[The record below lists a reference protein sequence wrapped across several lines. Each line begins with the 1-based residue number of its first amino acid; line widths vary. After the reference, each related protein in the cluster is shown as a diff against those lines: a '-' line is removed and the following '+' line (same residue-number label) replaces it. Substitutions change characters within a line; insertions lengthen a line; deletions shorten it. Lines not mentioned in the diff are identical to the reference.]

1 MGKDKKDWR
10 EHVKMEFFDKIKR
23 YLRVNDSDDES
34 YDDDTIEVD
43 EYEDDED
50 DTDIKNASEQ
60 VEEEEP
66 MRPKVASRNTKV
78 NKVIPIRKDMEVTMF
93 RPTSVEESR
102 NVVDSLKE
110 GKTVVLNLEDV
121 RIAVAQ
127 RIVDF
132 ICGAAYDMEGNL
144 QSISDSIF
152 IVTPSNIS
160 LSGEFVDLLG
170 GSGSIERSSADAS
183 GYGMRL

>member
-34 YDDDTIEVD
+34 YDDDVIEVD
-43 EYEDDED
+43 EYED

-66 MRPKVASRNTKV
+66 TRPKVASRNTKV

-170 GSGSIERSSADAS
+170 GSGSIDRSSADAS

>member
-1 MGKDKKDWR
+1 
-10 EHVKMEFFDKIKR
+10 
-23 YLRVNDSDDES
+23 
-34 YDDDTIEVD
+34 
-43 EYEDDED
+43 
-50 DTDIKNASEQ
+50 
-60 VEEEEP
+60 
-66 MRPKVASRNTKV
+66 
-78 NKVIPIRKDMEVTMF
+78 MF

-102 NVVDSLKE
+102 LVVDSLKE
-110 GKTVVLNLEDV
+110 GKTVVLNLEEV
-121 RIAVAQ
+121 RIAIAQ

-170 GSGSIERSSADAS
+170 GSGSIDRSSADAS

>member
-10 EHVKMEFFDKIKR
+10 EHVKMEFFDKIKS

-34 YDDDTIEVD
+34 YDDDVI
-43 EYEDDED
+43 
-50 DTDIKNASEQ
+50 
-60 VEEEEP
+60 EEEEP

-102 NVVDSLKE
+102 LVVDSLKE
-110 GKTVVLNLEDV
+110 GKTVVLNLEEV
-121 RIAVAQ
+121 RIAIAQ

-170 GSGSIERSSADAS
+170 GSGSIDRSNADAS

>member
-1 MGKDKKDWR
+1 MD
-10 EHVKMEFFDKIKR
+10 FFEKIKS
-23 YLRVNDSDDES
+23 YLRVNDSEDES
-34 YDDDTIEVD
+34 YEDDMTEFEDYEEEDDDLE
-43 EYEDDED
+43 
-50 DTDIKNASEQ
+50 IKNASET

-66 MRPKVASRNTKV
+66 MRPRVASRNNKT

-93 RPTSVEESR
+93 RPSSVEESR
-102 NVVDSLKE
+102 LVVDSLKE
-110 GKTVVLNLEDV
+110 GKTVVLNLEEV
-121 RIAVAQ
+121 RTAIAQ

-152 IVTPSNIS
+152 IVTPPNIG
-160 LSGEFVDLLG
+160 LTGEFVDLLG

>member
-1 MGKDKKDWR
+1 MD
-10 EHVKMEFFDKIKR
+10 FFEKIKS
-23 YLRVNDSDDES
+23 YLRVNDSEDES
-34 YDDDTIEVD
+34 YEDDMTEFEDYEEEDDDLE
-43 EYEDDED
+43 
-50 DTDIKNASEQ
+50 IKNASET

-66 MRPKVASRNTKV
+66 MRPRVASRNNKT

-93 RPTSVEESR
+93 RPSSVEESR
-102 NVVDSLKE
+102 LVVDSLKE
-110 GKTVVLNLEDV
+110 GKTVVLNLEEV
-121 RIAVAQ
+121 RTAIAQ

-152 IVTPSNIS
+152 IVTPPNIG
-160 LSGEFVDLLG
+160 LTGEFVDLLG
-170 GSGSIERSSADAS
+170 NTGGIDRNSAEAS

>member
-10 EHVKMEFFDKIKR
+10 EHAKMEFFDKIKR

-34 YDDDTIEVD
+34 YDDDVIEVD

-170 GSGSIERSSADAS
+170 GSGSIDRSSADAS

>member
-1 MGKDKKDWR
+1 
-10 EHVKMEFFDKIKR
+10 MEFFDKIKS

-34 YDDDTIEVD
+34 YDDDIIEVD

-50 DTDIKNASEQ
+50 DVDIKNASEQ
-60 VEEEEP
+60 VEEEP
-66 MRPKVASRNTKV
+66 MRPRVASRNTKV

-102 NVVDSLKE
+102 LVVDSLKE
-110 GKTVVLNLEDV
+110 GKTVVLNLEEV
-121 RIAVAQ
+121 RIAIAQ

-170 GSGSIERSSADAS
+170 GSGSIDRSSADAS